1 MFYCLLYLATL
12 TLVSTDTVTQALIS
26 TASLLALGH
35 LLVSEVLATQD
46 ALTLLQ
52 VRSEGADVGL
62 VHIIDDNGG
71 HSNDLSRASGHDS
84 HQDEEEHGVLSSG
97 AQELL
102 GHQRSGKTLGNIF
115 ISQHRGSLGR
125 GQAQVGKTHGGGQS
139 EGDGK
144 PDQAST
150 DESPDTLQLSSF

>member
-52 VRSEGADVGL
+52 VRLEGADVGL
-62 VHIIDDNGG
+62 VDVVDDDGG
-71 HSNDLSRASGHDS
+71 HGDDLRRAGRHDG
-84 HQDEEEHGVLSSG
+84 HQDQEQHGVL
-97 AQELL
+97 A
-102 GHQRSGKTLGNIF
+102 
-115 ISQHRGSLGR
+115 
-125 GQAQVGKTHGGGQS
+125 
-139 EGDGK
+139 
-144 PDQAST
+144 
-150 DESPDTLQLSSF
+150 